1 MATSRVTGVAATVKV
16 LKTIDKQVITQAR
29 RDLRSGA
36 QPVVSAIKSA
46 IPTEAPLKGKSSSA
60 SATRGMIH
68 SGRTRWQPAGVKVT
82 VRTNFTMKAQRN
94 GYSLVSIIVGSRGK
108 STEGSAAFQIA
119 DMAGRRG
126 KIQYGGQSKEY
137 RKGNVF
143 MTHTLNGQGAF
154 MIKALG
160 GKASRYVYPAVERM
174 KPFVTRNVESII
186 LKYSELKNVKL
197 RIENRVQ

>member
-16 LKTIDKQVITQAR
+16 LKTIDKEIINTAR

-36 QPVVSAIKSA
+36 QPVANAIKSA
-46 IPTEAPLKGKSSSA
+46 IPSESPLKGKSGST

-68 SGRTRWQPAGVKVT
+68 NGRTRWQPAGVKVT

-119 DMAGRRG
+119 DMAGRKNASGRSG
-126 KIQYGGQSKEY
+126 AIKPYAYKGGT
-137 RKGNVF
+137 R
-143 MTHTLNGQGAF
+143 THRNNGQGRGLINKLNSIA
-154 MIKALG
+154 
-160 GKASRYVYPAVERM
+160 KASRYVYPTAEREIPYIINQVEGTI
-174 KPFVTRNVESII
+174 KGISTSLSN
-186 LKYSELKNVKL
+186 ELK
-197 RIENRVQ
+197 RVR